1 MKDYNEKTHLYG
13 RFWVIS
19 ARFILLILPVAIS
32 AQHQA
37 FTSAQV
43 VFKGLAPIA
52 LLFYPTAVIEVMTY
66 TPLLGTGATY
76 LAFVTGNINNLKLPC
91 VLSALDSAQV
101 RAQSKEGEV
110 LSTIACATSSIV
122 TTLVIAA
129 GVLLFSPVL
138 PYLTND
144 DSVFAPAFKQVVPA
158 LFGALGMSYFAKHFK
173 LTVVPVA
180 VVCLMLLFKGDL
192 AVGVLI
198 PVGVVVSLLSAHL
211 MFKKGW
217 VK

>member
-19 ARFILLILPVAIS
+19 ALFIFLMLPVAIS
-32 AQHQA
+32 AHLHA
-37 FTSAQV
+37 FPSAQV

-101 RAQSKEGEV
+101 RAQSKEGR
-110 LSTIACATSSIV
+110 
-122 TTLVIAA
+122 
-129 GVLLFSPVL
+129 
-138 PYLTND
+138 
-144 DSVFAPAFKQVVPA
+144 
-158 LFGALGMSYFAKHFK
+158 GALHHCLRHILYCDHPGDCRRGA
-173 LTVVPVA
+173 A
-180 VVCLMLLFKGDL
+180 VQSGA
-192 AVGVLI
+192 AVLD
-198 PVGVVVSLLSAHL
+198 
-211 MFKKGW
+211 K
-217 VK
+217 

>member
-19 ARFILLILPVAIS
+19 ALFIFLMLPVAIS
-32 AQHQA
+32 AHLHA
-37 FTSAQV
+37 FPSAQV

-91 VLSALDSAQV
+91 VLSALDSA
-101 RAQSKEGEV
+101 
-110 LSTIACATSSIV
+110 
-122 TTLVIAA
+122 
-129 GVLLFSPVL
+129 PVL

>member
-1 MKDYNEKTHLYG
+1 M
-13 RFWVIS
+13 
-19 ARFILLILPVAIS
+19 
-32 AQHQA
+32 
-37 FTSAQV
+37 
-43 VFKGLAPIA
+43 
-52 LLFYPTAVIEVMTY
+52 
-66 TPLLGTGATY
+66 
-76 LAFVTGNINNLKLPC
+76 
-91 VLSALDSAQV
+91 
-101 RAQSKEGEV
+101 RAQSKEGAV
-110 LSTIACATSSIV
+110 LTTIAYATSSIV

-129 GVLLFSPVL
+129 GVLLFSPGL

-144 DSVFAPAFKQVVPA
+144 DSVSAPAFKQVVPA

-180 VVCLMLLFKGDL
+180 VVSLMLLFKGDL

>member
-19 ARFILLILPVAIS
+19 ALFIFLMLPVAIS
-32 AQHQA
+32 AHLHA
-37 FTSAQV
+37 FPSAQV

-76 LAFVTGNINNLKLPC
+76 LAFVTGNINNLKLP
-91 VLSALDSAQV
+91 
-101 RAQSKEGEV
+101 
-110 LSTIACATSSIV
+110 IACATSSIV

>member
-19 ARFILLILPVAIS
+19 ALFIFLMLPVAIS
-32 AQHQA
+32 AHLHA
-37 FTSAQV
+37 FPSAQV

-122 TTLVIAA
+122 TTLV
-129 GVLLFSPVL
+129 
-138 PYLTND
+138 T
-144 DSVFAPAFKQVVPA
+144 AFKQLVPA

>member
-1 MKDYNEKTHLYG
+1 M
-13 RFWVIS
+13 IS
-19 ARFILLILPVAIS
+19 ALFIFLMLPVAIS
-32 AQHQA
+32 AHLHA
-37 FTSAQV
+37 FPSAQV

-91 VLSALDSAQV
+91 LDSAQV

>member
-1 MKDYNEKTHLYG
+1 MKDYKDYNEKTHLYG

-19 ARFILLILPVAIS
+19 ALFIFLMLPVAIS
-32 AQHQA
+32 AHLHA
-37 FTSAQV
+37 FPSAQV

-52 LLFYPTAVIEVMTY
+52 LLFYPTAVIEVMT
-66 TPLLGTGATY
+66 
-76 LAFVTGNINNLKLPC
+76 
-91 VLSALDSAQV
+91 
-101 RAQSKEGEV
+101 
-110 LSTIACATSSIV
+110 
-122 TTLVIAA
+122 A